1 VRLWTIGH
9 GARETEEL
17 VALLRLHD
25 VRTLCDVRA
34 FPRSRR
40 HPRFDRAALEAALG
54 DAGVAYQWLGRE
66 LGGFRAGPATASPH
80 VALDAF
86 RGYADHMEGAPF
98 REGVARLLALA
109 RKARTAFLCAER
121 DWRECHRRYLSDHL
135 VALDGATV
143 THILDAD
150 RAEEHALH
158 PHARVADGRL
168 VYDAGAQRR
177 LFP

>member
-17 VALLRLHD
+17 VGLLRLHGIA
-25 VRTLCDVRA
+25 VLADVRA

-40 HPRFDRAALEAALG
+40 HPRFDRAALDAALA
-54 DAGVAYQWLGRE
+54 DAGVAYRWLGRE
-66 LGGFRAGPATASPH
+66 LGGFREEAREGSPH
-80 VALDAF
+80 FALDAF
-86 RGYADHMEGAPF
+86 RGYADHMEGEPF

-109 RKARTAFLCAER
+109 REAPVAFLCAER
-121 DWRECHRRYLSDHL
+121 DWRACHRRFLADHL
-135 VALDGATV
+135 VALEGAEV
-143 THILDAD
+143 VHILDAE
-150 RAEEHALH
+150 RTE
-158 PHARVADGRL
+158 PHSLDPRARVADGRL